1 MTDSTTYA
9 WPTPTGLDNSGN
21 YVTTIGTGNTFTPYT
36 ATTTWTSDY
45 AEKKNLEAWM
55 RILVE
60 RIEKL
65 QDKIKELEGKIDG
78 R

>member
-1 MTDSTTYA
+1 MTDTSTIGYGGGGIDSA
-9 WPTPTGLDNSGN
+9 GN
-21 YVTTIGTGNTFTPYT
+21 YVTTIGTGPTFPPYT
-36 ATTTWTSDY
+36 TTSTWTSDY
-45 AEKKNLEAWM
+45 AEKKNLEGWL
-55 RILVE
+55 RILVD

>member
-1 MTDSTTYA
+1 MNETSTIGYGGGGIDSA
-9 WPTPTGLDNSGN
+9 GN
-21 YVTTIGTGNTFTPYT
+21 YITTIGTGTTYTPYT
-36 ATTTWTSDY
+36 STTTWTSDY
-45 AEKKNLEAWM
+45 AEKKNLEGWL
-55 RILVE
+55 RILVD

>member
-1 MTDSTTYA
+1 MNETSIIGYGGGGIDSA
-9 WPTPTGLDNSGN
+9 GN
-21 YVTTIGTGNTFTPYT
+21 YVTTIGTGTPYT
-36 ATTTWTSDY
+36 STTTWDSGY
-45 AEKKNLEAWM
+45 AEKKQLEAWM

-60 RIEKL
+60 RIDKL

>member
-1 MTDSTTYA
+1 MNETSIISYSGGGIDSA
-9 WPTPTGLDNSGN
+9 GN
-21 YVTTIGTGNTFTPYT
+21 YVTTIGTGTPFT
-36 ATTTWTSDY
+36 TTSTWTSDY
-45 AEKKNLEAWM
+45 AEKKNLEGWL
-55 RILVE
+55 RILVD

>member
-1 MTDSTTYA
+1 MTDVTKYT
-9 WPTPTGLDNSGN
+9 WPAGVDSSGN
-21 YVTTIGTGNTFTPYT
+21 YVTTIGTGTTFTPYAST
-36 ATTTWTSDY
+36 TTTWASEY
-45 AEKKNLEAWM
+45 AEKKQLEAWL
-55 RILVE
+55 RILVA